1 MADDIQDIAAIVG
14 PPGLLTAPNDTAPY
28 CEDWRQLYRGC
39 TPAVVRPNTTEE
51 CSAVV
56 RLCAERRIAIVP
68 QGGNTSMVGGAVP
81 DKSGRQTVLSLQRMR
96 AVRDVNPVDLTL
108 TVEAGITLKAA
119 QDAAA
124 IPGAFCRSL
133 IASEGTAQIGGVLA
147 TNAAATQ
154 PYATATRVIWFWG
167 WRLCCQTGP
176 CGMGYDGF
184 ERTTLATPFASFW

>member
-1 MADDIQDIAAIVG
+1 M
-14 PPGLLTAPNDTAPY
+14 
-28 CEDWRQLYRGC
+28 
-39 TPAVVRPNTTEE
+39 
-51 CSAVV
+51 V

-81 DKSGRQTVLSLQRMR
+81 DKSGRQTMLSLRADPR

-119 QDAAA
+119 QDADGQFQVPSADLDSVGRHSQDRWRTGDQCCGNTTVHYGNA
-124 IPGAFCRSL
+124 RDL
-133 IASEGTAQIGGVLA
+133 VLGLEA
-147 TNAAATQ
+147 VLPDGQ
-154 PYATATRVIWFWG
+154 
-167 WRLCCQTGP
+167 